1 MVILVELSADQ
12 LRGDCALIKNFGL
25 DGKAAVVT
33 GAASGLSQAI
43 AIGFASAGADLVIAD
58 INVEGLHDTA
68 KSIRA
73 LGQRAEVCPCDIS
86 DSVAVQKLFERLD
99 EVFGHIDILLNGPFA
114 FNREK
119 PEALTL
125 EDWNDAIGVC
135 LTGFFLCAQQA
146 GRRMIEQGA
155 GGSIISIGSIAGASA
170 LGRGN
175 FVYSV
180 AKAGVHQL
188 TRELAVEWAGHG
200 IRVNA
205 LLPAQMRSP
214 SVKKWLEDPATAP
227 DLVAHLLKGIPLNR
241 LGEPEDIVGPAIFL
255 ASDAAAF
262 VTGTLLPVDGGNLAL
277 NAGGSHTW

>member
-1 MVILVELSADQ
+1 MSKRFSLE
-12 LRGDCALIKNFGL
+12 
-25 DGKAAVVT
+25 GKAAVVT

-43 AIGFASAGADLVIAD
+43 AIAFAGAGADIAIAD
-58 INVEGLHDTA
+58 INQDGLHETA

-73 LGQRAEVCPCDIS
+73 LGQKAEVCPCDIA
-86 DSVAVQKLFERLD
+86 DATAVEALFRRVD
-99 EVFGHIDILLNGPFA
+99 EVYGRVDILLNGPFA

-119 PEALTL
+119 PEKLTPS
-125 EDWNDAIGVC
+125 DWNDAIAVC
-135 LTGFFLCAQQA
+135 LTGFFTCAQPA
-146 GRRMIEQGA
+146 GPRMIERGA

-180 AKAGVHQL
+180 AKAGVHQM
-188 TRELAVEWAGHG
+188 TRELAVEWARHG

-205 LLPAQMRSP
+205 LLPAQMSTP
-214 SVKKWLEDPATAP
+214 SVRRWLEDPATDP
-227 DLVAHLLKGIPLNR
+227 GLVAHLLKGIPMNR
-241 LGEPEDIVGPAIFL
+241 IGEPEDIVGPAIFL

-277 NAGGSHTW
+277 NAGGSHRW

>member
-1 MVILVELSADQ
+1 MQKS
-12 LRGDCALIKNFGL
+12 FGL
-25 DGKAAVVT
+25 DGKVAVVT

-43 AIGFASAGADLVIAD
+43 AIGFASAGADLLVAD
-58 INVEGLHDTA
+58 INVEGLRETA

-73 LGQRAEVCPCDIS
+73 YGQRAEVCPCDIS
-86 DSVAVQKLFERLD
+86 DSAAVQNLFARLD

-114 FNREK
+114 FNRVR
-119 PEALTL
+119 PESMTL
-125 EDWNDAIGVC
+125 EDWNEAIGVC

-146 GRRMIEQGA
+146 GQRMIEQGS

-188 TRELAVEWAGHG
+188 TRELAVEWASHG

-205 LLPAQMRSP
+205 LLPAQMRTP
-214 SVKKWLEDPATAP
+214 SVNKWLEDPATDP
-227 DLVAHLLKGIPLNR
+227 DLVAHLLTGIPLNR

>member
-1 MVILVELSADQ
+1 MLTSFSLE
-12 LRGDCALIKNFGL
+12 
-25 DGKAAVVT
+25 GKVAVVT

-43 AIGFASAGADLVIAD
+43 AVGFAGAGADLVLAD
-58 INVEGLHDTA
+58 INRDGLRETA
-68 KSIRA
+68 QSIRA
-73 LGQRAEVCPCDIS
+73 LGQKAEVCLCDIA
-86 DSVAVQKLFERLD
+86 DAAAVENLFARAD
-99 EVFGHIDILLNGPFA
+99 DVCGRVDILLNGPFA

-119 PEALTL
+119 PEKLTL
-125 EDWNDAIGVC
+125 ADWNDAIAVC
-135 LTGFFLCAQQA
+135 LTGFFTCAQQA
-146 GRRMIEQGA
+146 GRRMIERGA

-180 AKAGVHQL
+180 AKAGVHQM
-188 TRELAVEWAGHG
+188 TRELAVEWAMHG

-205 LLPAQMRSP
+205 LLPAQMRTP
-214 SVKKWLEDPATAP
+214 SVKRWLEDPMT
-227 DLVAHLLKGIPLNR
+227 DRGLVAHLLRGIPMNR

-277 NAGGSHTW
+277 NAGGSHKW